1 MYNGIERRHP
11 DSGRRTS
18 DRDFCAEHHMI
29 QEDKKEHRNIVCGK
43 IKTLREETIA
53 DISRVD
59 GEIKNV
65 DRKIE
70 TIKDLMIGKYWFRVV
85 ISGVCAAILYIGFQQ
100 NWAFKEIIGNQKE
113 FSIAVNN
120 IENKQI
126 EMSGQMKVFET
137 EIRDLTKRQDV
148 LRDINIKQRDNVKE
162 K

>member
-1 MYNGIERRHP
+1 MYNGEERRHLN
-11 DSGRRTS
+11 SGRRTS
-18 DRDFCAEHHMI
+18 DRDFCAEHHII
-29 QEDKKEHRNIVCGK
+29 QEDKKEHRNMVCNK
-43 IKTLREETIA
+43 IKTLREETNT

-59 GEIKNV
+59 EEIKNV
-65 DRKIE
+65 HRKVE
-70 TIKDLMIGKYWFRVV
+70 TIKDLMIGKYWFRIV

-113 FSIAVNN
+113 FAVAVNN

-126 EMSGQMKVFET
+126 EMNGQMKTFEI
-137 EIRDLTKRQDV
+137 EIKDLTKRQDI